1 MPDSY
6 TEINNERRQ
15 PSMKYLV
22 ICEKPSAAKAFA
34 NALGGR
40 QATFEGDEYYITNL
54 YGHIMEHGVPADV
67 AKKEYKETV
76 GGFSELGGIPWSAD
90 YFDFYNKQIK
100 KGFDGYQQAYKN
112 VKIMLERGYE
122 PIIASDIDAMCEG
135 DLLVHEVLDAC
146 GHTGKRYR
154 EFHVSEEVSDI
165 QEAIRNKKEVTA
177 KDAAYMTGFTRSNVD
192 YMTQQL
198 TRVATIYMQNQG
210 YKLPGVV
217 PFGRTQSV
225 AISYVGAQLDA
236 IEAYT
241 PSSVYESRYKLD
253 TLTLT
258 NPDVAQ
264 FKTKEEWHADGLPLQ
279 AKVKKVKEVP
289 GVTKP
294 PKALSLTKLSSIL
307 AKKGLSSK
315 RVQELTQK
323 LYENGDGSGKNYI
336 SYPRTEDD
344 TITHEQFREIL
355 PRIDG
360 YIELLNLPVAL
371 FTHRQPRPTHVKDT
385 GAHGALRP
393 GAIPKTLDELD
404 DKFGTGASLVYK
416 TITERFLL
424 QFLEDTEWVRHE
436 YVTETNPEFKGSVKI
451 ITKQGVVDP
460 DKKEETAKSLPDI
473 TKLAELYPHEVK
485 SVRPK
490 NPTEAW
496 LLAQLEK
503 DGVGT
508 AATQLNLVVKL
519 VGNTDKFPIRA
530 GKVLSLSPI
539 GRLGYEA
546 AKGTVIGSV
555 EGTRKLQEAI
565 IGVRKGET
573 TPEDVYKI
581 FEEIIAK
588 DVETIRGRTYDAEAI
603 GLTKGA
609 EKASGTWNGVPV
621 TFKREYFGHRFTD
634 EEVAQLLDNK
644 EIEFECEFDGKKVK
658 VKGAL
663 EYAEYNGYE
672 YVRVGAKIQRDDQV
686 TGVWNGRQINIK
698 KSYGDHTY
706 TQEELDKLFAGETIT
721 IEYKGAKYVGKLEE
735 QEYKGHKYIAPKLT
749 REGSGDYVTAKFKGK
764 EISFNR
770 TFMGHTFTDEELSAL
785 LNGDTIR
792 FRGTTKSG
800 EERYVTGSLQ
810 KQTYMGKT
818 STRFKAEN
826 FERIDD

>member
-1 MPDSY
+1 MSRF
-6 TEINNERRQ
+6 I
-15 PSMKYLV
+15 
-22 ICEKPSAAKAFA
+22 
-34 NALGGR
+34 
-40 QATFEGDEYYITNL
+40 
-54 YGHIMEHGVPADV
+54 
-67 AKKEYKETV
+67 
-76 GGFSELGGIPWSAD
+76 
-90 YFDFYNKQIK
+90 
-100 KGFDGYQQAYKN
+100 
-112 VKIMLERGYE
+112 
-122 PIIASDIDAMCEG
+122 
-135 DLLVHEVLDAC
+135 
-146 GHTGKRYR
+146 
-154 EFHVSEEVSDI
+154 VS
-165 QEAIRNKKEVTA
+165 
-177 KDAAYMTGFTRSNVD
+177 
-192 YMTQQL
+192 
-198 TRVATIYMQNQG
+198 
-210 YKLPGVV
+210 
-217 PFGRTQSV
+217 
-225 AISYVGAQLDA
+225 
-236 IEAYT
+236 
-241 PSSVYESRYKLD
+241 
-253 TLTLT
+253 
-258 NPDVAQ
+258 
-264 FKTKEEWHADGLPLQ
+264 
-279 AKVKKVKEVP
+279 
-289 GVTKP
+289 
-294 PKALSLTKLSSIL
+294 
-307 AKKGLSSK
+307 
-315 RVQELTQK
+315 
-323 LYENGDGSGKNYI
+323 
-336 SYPRTEDD
+336 EDD

-496 LLAQLEK
+496 LLSRLEK
-503 DGVGT
+503 DGIGT

-565 IGVRKGET
+565 IGIRKGEA

-609 EKASGTWNGVPV
+609 EKASGAWNGVPV

-634 EEVAQLLDNK
+634 EEVAELLDNK

-735 QEYKGHKYIAPKLT
+735 QEYKGHKYIAPKWT

-792 FRGTTKSG
+792 FRGTTKAG